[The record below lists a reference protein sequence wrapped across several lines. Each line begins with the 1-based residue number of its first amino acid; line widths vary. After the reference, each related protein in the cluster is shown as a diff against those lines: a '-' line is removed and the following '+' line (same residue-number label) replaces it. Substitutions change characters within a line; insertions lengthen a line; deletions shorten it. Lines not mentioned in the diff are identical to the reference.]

1 MRYKFTTRVFI
12 FLVGIT
18 VIPFFFNSLWNFSVY
33 VLSHWELSL
42 CACHKCLKEGDP
54 CLTDLIKESPT
65 PFLSKQYRTSEDD
78 FNWWKDLYGEKCNFT
93 FFSATVD
100 KLFQIFPPVPDVLE
114 PRPDRCRTCAVVGN
128 SVNLKG
134 SHYGPLIDFHDIV
147 IRMNYGRTTGY
158 EADVGTKTTHHVF
171 YPESATSLAN
181 TTYLLFFPF
190 KISDFLWLLN
200 KLDPEEDSAVNSK
213 RIANKDL
220 VMILNPA
227 FMRYVHDAWLGQ
239 RGYYPSTGFL
249 TFALSLLICDEVN
262 VFGFGADSDGNWNHY
277 YEQHK
282 YKDLKTGAHP
292 GTFEY
297 QTIEKLHKRQMI
309 EFFKGW

>member
-1 MRYKFTTRVFI
+1 MHHKFTTRVFI
-12 FLVGIT
+12 FLVCIT
-18 VIPFFFNSLWNFSVY
+18 VIPFFSNSLWNFAVY
-33 VLSHWELSL
+33 ILSPRELSL

-65 PFLSKQYRTSEDD
+65 PFLSKQHRTSEDD
-78 FNWWKDLYGEKCNFT
+78 FNWWKRLQGEKRNFT

-114 PRPDRCRTCAVVGN
+114 ASPDRCRTCAVVGN
-128 SVNLKG
+128 SANLKG

-147 IRMNYGRTTGY
+147 IRINRGRTTGY

-171 YPESATSLAN
+171 YPESAPWLAN
-181 TTYLLFFPF
+181 TTYLMFFPF
-190 KISDFLWLLN
+190 KISDFLWWPSLLRS
-200 KLDPEEDSAVNSK
+200 LPVLSYS
-213 RIANKDL
+213 L
-220 VMILNPA
+220 SGSYQVMVLNPA
-227 FMRYVHDAWLGQ
+227 FMRYVHDAWLGK

-249 TFALSLLICDEVN
+249 TFALSLQICDEVN

-277 YEQHK
+277 FEQRK
-282 YKDLKTGAHP
+282 YKNLKTGAHP
-292 GTFEY
+292 GTYEY
-297 QTIEKLHKRQMI
+297 QTIEKLHNKQMI